1 MIKSVL
7 FDMDGVLVNSFD
19 AWLSL
24 VNSTA
29 KHFGYPVISRK
40 RFQEAYG
47 QSTDSDVKAFF
58 QKQTTKEIDDY
69 YEEHFKDFKSLVR
82 SVPES
87 YLLIEKLREMRLGI
101 CVITNTGGVL
111 ARDILEELGI
121 IADHVIGGD
130 EVNNAKPAPD
140 IVLKACELLGVTP
153 REAIVVGDSMYD
165 IGAATT
171 SGAISVGINGVVG
184 DYSINSLLELPAI
197 IEKQK

>member
-1 MIKSVL
+1 MCI
-7 FDMDGVLVNSFD
+7 
-19 AWLSL
+19 
-24 VNSTA
+24 
-29 KHFGYPVISRK
+29 R
-40 RFQEAYG
+40 
-47 QSTDSDVKAFF
+47 DS
-58 QKQTTKEIDDY
+58 
-69 YEEHFKDFKSLVR
+69 FKSLVK

-121 IADHVIGGD
+121 IADHVVGGD

>member
-1 MIKSVL
+1 
-7 FDMDGVLVNSFD
+7 
-19 AWLSL
+19 
-24 VNSTA
+24 
-29 KHFGYPVISRK
+29 
-40 RFQEAYG
+40 
-47 QSTDSDVKAFF
+47 
-58 QKQTTKEIDDY
+58 
-69 YEEHFKDFKSLVR
+69 
-82 SVPES
+82 
-87 YLLIEKLREMRLGI
+87 MRLGI
-101 CVITNTGGVL
+101 CVITNTGGGL

-153 REAIVVGDSMYD
+153 RESIVVGDSMYD